1 MIEPSESPAQQPEA
15 ELQLVVKAVMS
26 SQAVHHCLKPFWTN
40 FALCCWLCLHT
51 ETLKE
56 KRVLIRTGIDVGV
69 WNCCLWFLF

>member
-26 SQAVHHCLKPFWTN
+26 SQAAHHCLKPFW
-40 FALCCWLCLHT
+40 T